1 MKKCNNYK
9 MYLKTL
15 LGEKKKNR
23 TEKRK
28 LQWDA
33 QTAHLG

>member
-9 MYLKTL
+9 IYLKTL
-15 LGEKKKNR
+15 LGEKKNR